1 MFLSGSLALRTSHRV
16 DIPHSPCA
24 DCTLVVCHQIAR
36 ALAIFHVD
44 EVVLYG
50 DPSVKGGRGNWDP
63 THFFARLLQ
72 YVETPQYLRKVRHWS
87 LQEGIGHGW
96 G

>member
-1 MFLSGSLALRTSHRV
+1 
-16 DIPHSPCA
+16 
-24 DCTLVVCHQIAR
+24 
-36 ALAIFHVD
+36 VD

-72 YVETPQYLRKVRHWS
+72 YVETPQYLRKVR
-87 LQEGIGHGW
+87 QDVF
-96 G
+96 